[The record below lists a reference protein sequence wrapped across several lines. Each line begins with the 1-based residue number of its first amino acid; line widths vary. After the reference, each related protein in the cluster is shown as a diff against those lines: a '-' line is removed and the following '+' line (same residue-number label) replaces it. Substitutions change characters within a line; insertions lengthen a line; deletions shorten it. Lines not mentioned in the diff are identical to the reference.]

1 MSKFDGNNEKKKKT
15 NLKTGVTRKQSTL
28 ECM

>member
-1 MSKFDGNNEKKKKT
+1 MSKFDGNNEKKKT

-28 ECM
+28 ECK